1 MLAAGT
7 GLNREVSN
15 LAIDLHVH
23 STASDGT
30 RSPEAVVDFAHSCG
44 VTTLALADHDT
55 LDGVEPASRRAAD
68 LGIEYIPAIEL
79 NTDVPGKGEI
89 HILGYYIDL
98 NHDQFRTA
106 LAERQAA
113 RVLRARGMIERLRHL
128 GFDLDY
134 SEIRAAAGGVVA
146 RPHIAR
152 AMIDKGYVPDMQTAL
167 KQYLQTGGPAY
178 VPRDEITAVHAIR
191 LILAAG
197 GVPVLAHPG
206 LYNGEEALDSF
217 VAAGLQGIEVYYRA
231 HTADQVVKYEAL
243 ARQQGLLMTG
253 GTDCH
258 GPGTHRDCRIGDVA
272 IPVEILSPLREA
284 GRA

>member
-1 MLAAGT
+1 M
-7 GLNREVSN
+7 
-15 LAIDLHVH
+15 AIDLHVH

-30 RSPEAVVDFAHSCG
+30 RSPEAVVEFAHACG

-55 LDGVEPASRRAAD
+55 LDGIRPASKRAAA

-98 NHDQFRTA
+98 ENDAFCTM
-106 LAERQAA
+106 LADRQAA
-113 RVLRARGMIERLRHL
+113 RVRRARGMIDRLRQV
-128 GFDLDY
+128 GVDLDY
-134 SEIRAAAGGVVA
+134 DEIRAAARGVVA

-167 KQYLQTGGPAY
+167 KQYLRTGGPAY
-178 VPRDEITAVHAIR
+178 VPRDEIAAVDAIR

-206 LYNGEEALDSF
+206 LYKGEEALDSF
-217 VAAGLQGIEVYYRA
+217 IAAGLRGIEVYYRA
-231 HTADQVVKYEAL
+231 HTAEQVAQYAAL
-243 ARQQGLLMTG
+243 ARQHGLLMTG

-258 GPGTHRDCRIGDVA
+258 GPGTHRDFRIGDVA
-272 IPVEILSPLREA
+272 IPFDILPPLREA
-284 GRA
+284 GRR